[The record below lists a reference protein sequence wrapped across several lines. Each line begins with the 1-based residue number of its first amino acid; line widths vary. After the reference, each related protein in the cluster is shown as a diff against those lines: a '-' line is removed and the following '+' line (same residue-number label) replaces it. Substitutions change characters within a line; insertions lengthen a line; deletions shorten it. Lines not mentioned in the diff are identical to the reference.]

1 MGFKINFDETNV
13 SKGFELVAEGKYEAT
28 IINAKAEVY
37 EGSPNIA
44 FDVEIRSDVNQ
55 AHQGVKV
62 LYNTLYLTSTV
73 EEYKESTI
81 QKRNS
86 FLVACGYK
94 GKSDL
99 DLDEV
104 VRNIIGKS
112 VLVYIK
118 HKPSKKDPN
127 QKFANV
133 SFVVESKVN
142 PPQPSGPPITVGS
155 DDLPF

>member
-1 MGFKINFDETNV
+1 MGFVIEFNEENT

-28 IINAKAEVY
+28 IADAKVDVY
-37 EGSPNIA
+37 DGNPNIG
-44 FDVEIRSDVNQ
+44 FDVLIRSDVNQ
-55 AHQGVKV
+55 PHQGALVQ
-62 LYNTLYLTSTV
+62 YNTLYLTSTV
-73 EEYKESTI
+73 SEYKESTE

-94 GKSDL
+94 GKQKL

-104 VRNIIGKS
+104 VRNIVGKP

-133 SFVVESKVN
+133 SFVAESKVN
-142 PPQPSGPPITVGS
+142 SPQPSGPPITVGS

>member
-1 MGFKINFDETNV
+1 MGFKINFDEENT
-13 SKGFELVAEGKYEAT
+13 SKGFELVEEGKYEAT
-28 IINAKAEVY
+28 ILNAKAEVF
-37 EGSPNIA
+37 EGNPNIA

-55 AHQGVKV
+55 PHQGAKV
-62 LYNTLYLTSTV
+62 LFNTLYLTSTV
-73 EEYKESTI
+73 EEYKENTEK
-81 QKRNS
+81 KRNS

-94 GKSDL
+94 GKQNL

-104 VRNIIGKS
+104 VRNILGKS

-133 SFVVESKVN
+133 SFVAESKVN
-142 PPQPSGPPITVGS
+142 PPVPQGPPIVVGD

>member
-1 MGFKINFDETNV
+1 MGFKINFDEENT
-13 SKGFELVAEGKYEAT
+13 SKGFELVEEGKYEAT
-28 IINAKAEVY
+28 IINAKAEVF
-37 EGSPNIA
+37 EGNPNIA
-44 FDVEIRSDVNQ
+44 FDVEIRSDFTQ
-55 AHQGVKV
+55 PHQGAKV

-73 EEYKESTI
+73 EEYKESTEK
-81 QKRNS
+81 KRNS

-94 GKSDL
+94 GKQNL

-112 VLVYIK
+112 VYVYIK
-118 HKPSKKDPN
+118 HKASKKDPS

-133 SFVVESKVN
+133 SFVAESKIN
-142 PPQPSGPPITVGS
+142 PPQPTHEPIVVGD